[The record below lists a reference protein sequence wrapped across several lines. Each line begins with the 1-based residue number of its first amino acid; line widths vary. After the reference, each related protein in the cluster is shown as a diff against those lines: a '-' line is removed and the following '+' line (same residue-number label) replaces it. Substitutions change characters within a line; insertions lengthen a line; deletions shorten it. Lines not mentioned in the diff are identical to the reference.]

1 MVSTVAKLMVGV
13 GRMHAGIPQ
22 FEFYAKRSLRVLWS
36 MRTPLGLFGTALDM
50 NKAVWLDN
58 NGGIG
63 ASADSF
69 YEYLLKAYI
78 LFGETFV
85 HLLSWNMHPSA

>member
-1 MVSTVAKLMVGV
+1 MTHG
-13 GRMHAGIPQ
+13 
-22 FEFYAKRSLRVLWS
+22 
-36 MRTPLGLFGTALDM
+36 
-50 NKAVWLDN
+50 VWLDN

-78 LFGETFV
+78 LFGRPSHGLPHVWHTSQYMSSSALEFY
-85 HLLSWNMHPSA
+85 SWGFCACR

>member
-1 MVSTVAKLMVGV
+1 
-13 GRMHAGIPQ
+13 
-22 FEFYAKRSLRVLWS
+22 

-50 NKAVWLDN
+50 RQGVWLDN

-78 LFGETFV
+78 LFGGGF
-85 HLLSWNMHPSA
+85 NNIPSSQIGKNYVSCHALQLP

>member
-1 MVSTVAKLMVGV
+1 MQQLSSTAEAARIDRVCD
-13 GRMHAGIPQ
+13 AGT
-22 FEFYAKRSLRVLWS
+22 S
-36 MRTPLGLFGTALDM
+36 LDM
-50 NKAVWLDN
+50 TYGVWLDN

-78 LFGETFV
+78 LFGRPAPHV
-85 HLLSWNMHPSA
+85 

>member
-1 MVSTVAKLMVGV
+1 
-13 GRMHAGIPQ
+13 MHLTGFCDAGTSP
-22 FEFYAKRSLRVLWS
+22 
-36 MRTPLGLFGTALDM
+36 DM
-50 NKAVWLDN
+50 THGVWLDN

-78 LFGETFV
+78 LFGGHFLSCRAYRTIIECCDDSTLNLM
-85 HLLSWNMHPSA
+85 LLAGQQGVI

>member
-1 MVSTVAKLMVGV
+1 MAHG
-13 GRMHAGIPQ
+13 
-22 FEFYAKRSLRVLWS
+22 
-36 MRTPLGLFGTALDM
+36 
-50 NKAVWLDN
+50 VWLDN

-78 LFGETFV
+78 LFGRPAV
-85 HLLSWNMHPSA
+85 SCQAC